1 MDRKVEAPI
10 KPTEEMKVRVALV
23 AAHNNHVS
31 QFSKSPA
38 DVQS

>member
-1 MDRKVEAPI
+1 MDGKFEAPV

-31 QFSKSPA
+31 QFSKSPV